1 MKVLQICHKPPLPST
16 DGGCIAINNISKGLI
31 RELGSI
37 KVLTINTLKHP
48 FDLKNFDK
56 NYIKNSK
63 IESTFV
69 DTKLNIVDAF
79 SNLVTYD
86 SYNVSRFFSPDF
98 NALIIK
104 TLKSESFDIVLLESL
119 FTTPYIETVRNYST
133 SKIILR
139 SHNLEYI
146 IWQRLSRET
155 VNPAKKIYLKLL
167 SNQLK
172 NYEINILKKINGIA
186 TISNQDKN
194 KYLKLKS
201 PVETITIPFGIE
213 TKNYNNNNNNKNR
226 EDGKLKFFHL
236 GAMDWKPNLE
246 AVGWLLDEIWPKIQK
261 KIPNAELHLAGKNMP
276 DWLFKKKNI
285 NVFNHKEVKDSS
297 KFISE
302 HDVMF
307 VPLLSAGGIRVK
319 IIEGMAHGKAIIST
333 KIGAEGIDCKNE
345 ENILIADSP
354 KEFFVQALKINS
366 GKTDHNKI
374 GENAREHV
382 LKTYNQNKIS
392 KKLVGFFESVL

>member
-1 MKVLQICHKPPLPST
+1 MRVLQICHKPPLPST

-48 FDLKNFDK
+48 FDLKKFDK
-56 NYIKNSK
+56 DYIKNSK

-119 FTTPYIETVRNYST
+119 FTTPYIETVRTYST

-146 IWQRLSRET
+146 IWQRLSRESL
-155 VNPAKKIYLKLL
+155 NPAKKIYLKLL
-167 SNQLK
+167 SSQLK
-172 NYEINILKKINGIA
+172 NYELNILKKIDGIA
-186 TISNQDKN
+186 TISNQDKK
-194 KYLKLKS
+194 KYLELEC
-201 PVETITIPFGIE
+201 PVETVTIPFGLE
-213 TKNYNNNNNNKNR
+213 TKNYNNNNINR

-261 KIPNAELHLAGKNMP
+261 KIPHAELHLAGKNMP
-276 DWLFKKKNI
+276 DWLFKKKYI
-285 NVFNHKEVKDSS
+285 NVFNHKEVQDSS

-302 HDVMF
+302 HDVML

-333 KIGAEGIDCKNE
+333 KIGAEGIDYKNE

-354 KEFFVQALKINS
+354 KDFYNEVLKITT
-366 GKTDHNKI
+366 GKTDYKKI
-374 GENAREHV
+374 GENAREHII
-382 LKTYNQNKIS
+382 KTYDQSKIS
-392 KKLVGFFESVL
+392 KKLVGFFESFL

>member
-1 MKVLQICHKPPLPST
+1 MKVLQICHKPPLPSK

-119 FTTPYIETVRNYST
+119 FTSPYIETVRTYST

-146 IWQRLSRET
+146 IWQRLSRES

-167 SNQLK
+167 SSQLK
-172 NYEINILKKINGIA
+172 NYEFNVLKKIDGIA

-194 KYLKLKS
+194 KYLELKC
-201 PVETITIPFGIE
+201 PVETVTIPFGIE
-213 TKNYNNNNNNKNR
+213 TNRYNNNKNR
-226 EDGKLKFFHL
+226 EDGKLKFFHI

-246 AVGWLLDEIWPKIQK
+246 AVGWLIDEIWPKIQK
-261 KIPNAELHLAGKNMP
+261 KN
-276 DWLFKKKNI
+276 
-285 NVFNHKEVKDSS
+285 S
-297 KFISE
+297 K
-302 HDVMF
+302 
-307 VPLLSAGGIRVK
+307 
-319 IIEGMAHGKAIIST
+319 
-333 KIGAEGIDCKNE
+333 C
-345 ENILIADSP
+345 
-354 KEFFVQALKINS
+354 
-366 GKTDHNKI
+366 
-374 GENAREHV
+374 
-382 LKTYNQNKIS
+382 
-392 KKLVGFFESVL
+392 

>member
-1 MKVLQICHKPPLPST
+1 MRVLQICHKPPLPST

-48 FDLKNFDK
+48 FDLKKFDK
-56 NYIKNSK
+56 DYIKNSK

-119 FTTPYIETVRNYST
+119 FTTPYIETVRTYST

-146 IWQRLSRET
+146 IWQRLSRESL
-155 VNPAKKIYLKLL
+155 NPAKKIYLKLL
-167 SNQLK
+167 SSQLK
-172 NYEINILKKINGIA
+172 NYELNILKKIDGIA
-186 TISNQDKN
+186 TISNQDKK
-194 KYLKLKS
+194 KYLELEC
-201 PVETITIPFGIE
+201 PVETVTIPFGLE
-213 TKNYNNNNNNKNR
+213 TKNYNNNNINR

-261 KIPNAELHLAGKNMP
+261 KIPHAELHLAGKNMP
-276 DWLFKKKNI
+276 DWLFKKKYI
-285 NVFNHKEVKDSS
+285 NVFNHKEVQESS

-302 HDVMF
+302 HDVML

-333 KIGAEGIDCKNE
+333 KIGAEGIDYKNE

-354 KEFFVQALKINS
+354 KDFYNEVLKITT
-366 GKTDHNKI
+366 GKTDYKKI
-374 GENAREHV
+374 GENAREHII
-382 LKTYNQNKIS
+382 KTYDQSKIS
-392 KKLVGFFESVL
+392 KKLVGFFESFL

>member
-48 FDLKNFDK
+48 FDLKKFDK
-56 NYIKNSK
+56 DYIKNSK

-119 FTTPYIETVRNYST
+119 FTTPYIETVRTYST

-146 IWQRLSRET
+146 IWQRLSRESL
-155 VNPAKKIYLKLL
+155 NPAKKIYLKLL
-167 SNQLK
+167 SSQLM
-172 NYEINILKKINGIA
+172 NYELNILKKIDGIA
-186 TISNQDKN
+186 TISNQDKK
-194 KYLKLKS
+194 KYLELEC
-201 PVETITIPFGIE
+201 PVETVTIPFGLE
-213 TKNYNNNNNNKNR
+213 TKNYNNNNINR

-261 KIPNAELHLAGKNMP
+261 KIPHAELHLAGKNMP
-276 DWLFKKKNI
+276 DWLFKKKYI
-285 NVFNHKEVKDSS
+285 NVFNHKEVQESS

-302 HDVMF
+302 HDVML

-333 KIGAEGIDCKNE
+333 KIGAEGIDYKNE

-354 KEFFVQALKINS
+354 KDFYNEVLKITT
-366 GKTDHNKI
+366 GKTDYKKI
-374 GENAREHV
+374 GENAREHII
-382 LKTYNQNKIS
+382 KTYDQSKIS
-392 KKLVGFFESVL
+392 KKLVGFFESFL

>member
-1 MKVLQICHKPPLPST
+1 MRVLQICHKPPLPST

-48 FDLKNFDK
+48 FDLKKFDK
-56 NYIKNSK
+56 DYIKNSK

-119 FTTPYIETVRNYST
+119 FTTPYIETVRTYST

-146 IWQRLSRET
+146 IWQRLSRESL
-155 VNPAKKIYLKLL
+155 NPAKKIYLKLL
-167 SNQLK
+167 SSQLM
-172 NYEINILKKINGIA
+172 NYELNILKKIDGIA
-186 TISNQDKN
+186 TISNQDKK
-194 KYLKLKS
+194 KYLELEC
-201 PVETITIPFGIE
+201 PVETVTIPFGLE
-213 TKNYNNNNNNKNR
+213 TKNYNNNNINR

-261 KIPNAELHLAGKNMP
+261 KIPHAELHLAGKNMP
-276 DWLFKKKNI
+276 DWLFKKKYI
-285 NVFNHKEVKDSS
+285 NVFNHKEVQDSS

-302 HDVMF
+302 HDVML

-333 KIGAEGIDCKNE
+333 KIGAEGIDYKNE

-354 KEFFVQALKINS
+354 KDFYNEVLKITT
-366 GKTDHNKI
+366 GKTDYKKI
-374 GENAREHV
+374 GENAREHII
-382 LKTYNQNKIS
+382 KTYDQSKIS
-392 KKLVGFFESVL
+392 KKLVGFFESFL

>member
-1 MKVLQICHKPPLPST
+1 MRVLQICHKPPLPST

-48 FDLKNFDK
+48 FDLKKFDK
-56 NYIKNSK
+56 DYIKNSK

-119 FTTPYIETVRNYST
+119 FTTPYIETVRTYST

-146 IWQRLSRET
+146 IWQRLSRESL
-155 VNPAKKIYLKLL
+155 NPAKKIYLKLL
-167 SNQLK
+167 SSQLM
-172 NYEINILKKINGIA
+172 NYELNILKKIDGIA
-186 TISNQDKN
+186 TISNQDKK
-194 KYLKLKS
+194 KYLELEC
-201 PVETITIPFGIE
+201 PVETVTIPFGLE
-213 TKNYNNNNNNKNR
+213 TKNYNNNNINR

-261 KIPNAELHLAGKNMP
+261 KIPHAELHLAGKNMP
-276 DWLFKKKNI
+276 DWLFKKKYI
-285 NVFNHKEVKDSS
+285 NVFNHKEVQESS

-302 HDVMF
+302 HDVML

-333 KIGAEGIDCKNE
+333 KIGAEGIDYKNE

-354 KEFFVQALKINS
+354 KDFYNEVLKITT
-366 GKTDHNKI
+366 GKTDYKKI

-382 LKTYNQNKIS
+382 IKTYDQSKIS
-392 KKLVGFFESVL
+392 KKLVGFFESFL

>member
-48 FDLKNFDK
+48 FDLKKFDK
-56 NYIKNSK
+56 DYIKNSK

-119 FTTPYIETVRNYST
+119 FTTPYIETVRTYST

-146 IWQRLSRET
+146 IWQRLSRESL
-155 VNPAKKIYLKLL
+155 NPAKKIYLKLL
-167 SNQLK
+167 SSQLM
-172 NYEINILKKINGIA
+172 NYELNILKKIDGIA
-186 TISNQDKN
+186 TISNQDKK
-194 KYLKLKS
+194 KYLELKC
-201 PVETITIPFGIE
+201 PVETVTIPFGLE
-213 TKNYNNNNNNKNR
+213 TRNYNNNNKNR

-261 KIPNAELHLAGKNMP
+261 KIPHAELHLAGKNMP
-276 DWLFKKKNI
+276 DWLFKKKYI
-285 NVFNHKEVKDSS
+285 NVFNHKEVQDSS

-302 HDVMF
+302 HDVML

-333 KIGAEGIDCKNE
+333 KIGAEGIDYKNE

-354 KEFFVQALKINS
+354 KDFYNEVLKITT
-366 GKTDHNKI
+366 GKTDYKKI

-382 LKTYNQNKIS
+382 IKTYDQSKIS
-392 KKLVGFFESVL
+392 KKLVGFFESFL

>member
-1 MKVLQICHKPPLPST
+1 MRVLQICHKPPLPST

-48 FDLKNFDK
+48 FDLKKFDK
-56 NYIKNSK
+56 DYIKNSK

-119 FTTPYIETVRNYST
+119 FTTPYIETVRTYST

-146 IWQRLSRET
+146 IWQRLSRESL
-155 VNPAKKIYLKLL
+155 NPAKKIYLKLL
-167 SNQLK
+167 SSQLM
-172 NYEINILKKINGIA
+172 NYELNILKKIDGIA
-186 TISNQDKN
+186 TISNQDKK
-194 KYLKLKS
+194 KYLELEC
-201 PVETITIPFGIE
+201 PVETVTIPFGLE
-213 TKNYNNNNNNKNR
+213 TKNYNNNNINR

-261 KIPNAELHLAGKNMP
+261 KIPHAELHLAGKNMP
-276 DWLFKKKNI
+276 DWLFKKKYI
-285 NVFNHKEVKDSS
+285 NVFNHKEVQDSS

-302 HDVMF
+302 HDVML

-333 KIGAEGIDCKNE
+333 KIGAEGIDYKNE

-354 KEFFVQALKINS
+354 KDFYNEVLKITT
-366 GKTDHNKI
+366 GKTDYKKI

-382 LKTYNQNKIS
+382 IKTYDQSKIS
-392 KKLVGFFESVL
+392 KKLVGFFESFL

>member
-1 MKVLQICHKPPLPST
+1 
-16 DGGCIAINNISKGLI
+16 
-31 RELGSI
+31 
-37 KVLTINTLKHP
+37 LTINTLKHP

-86 SYNVSRFFSPDF
+86 SYNISRFFSPDF

-119 FTTPYIETVRNYST
+119 FTTPYIETVRNYSS

-146 IWQRLSRET
+146 IWQRLSRES

-167 SNQLK
+167 SSQLK
-172 NYEINILKKINGIA
+172 NYELNILKKIDGIA

-194 KYLKLKS
+194 KYLELKC
-201 PVETITIPFGIE
+201 PVETVTIPFGIE
-213 TKNYNNNNNNKNR
+213 TKNYNNNNKNR

-285 NVFNHKEVKDSS
+285 NVFNHKEVQDSS

-302 HDVMF
+302 HDVML

-333 KIGAEGIDCKNE
+333 KIGAEGIDYKNE
-345 ENILIADSP
+345 ENILIANSP
-354 KEFFVQALKINS
+354 KDFYNEALKIIS
-366 GKTDHNKI
+366 DKTDYKKI
-374 GENAREHV
+374 GENAREHI
-382 LKTYNQNKIS
+382 LKTYDQNKIS

>member
-48 FDLKNFDK
+48 FDLKKFDK
-56 NYIKNSK
+56 DYIKNSK

-119 FTTPYIETVRNYST
+119 FTTPYIETVRTYST

-146 IWQRLSRET
+146 IWQRLSRESL
-155 VNPAKKIYLKLL
+155 NPAKKIYLKLL
-167 SNQLK
+167 SSQLK
-172 NYEINILKKINGIA
+172 NYELNILKKIDGIA
-186 TISNQDKN
+186 TISNQDKK
-194 KYLKLKS
+194 KYLELEC
-201 PVETITIPFGIE
+201 PVETVTIPFGLE
-213 TKNYNNNNNNKNR
+213 TKNYNNNNINR

-261 KIPNAELHLAGKNMP
+261 KIPHAELHLAGKNMP
-276 DWLFKKKNI
+276 DWLFKKKYI
-285 NVFNHKEVKDSS
+285 NVFNHKEVQDSS

-302 HDVMF
+302 HDVML

-333 KIGAEGIDCKNE
+333 KIGAEGIDYKNE

-354 KEFFVQALKINS
+354 KDFYNEVLKITT
-366 GKTDHNKI
+366 GKTDYKKI
-374 GENAREHV
+374 GENAREHII
-382 LKTYNQNKIS
+382 KTYDQSKIS
-392 KKLVGFFESVL
+392 KKLVGFFESFL